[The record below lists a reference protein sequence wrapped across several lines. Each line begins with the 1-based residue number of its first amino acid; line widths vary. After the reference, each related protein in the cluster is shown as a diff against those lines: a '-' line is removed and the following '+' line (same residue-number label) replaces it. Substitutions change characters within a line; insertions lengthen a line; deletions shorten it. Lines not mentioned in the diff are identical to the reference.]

1 MHALNINEQ
10 VMVGG
15 MEEVLDDIIMQL
27 QRAPRLQPVKLGAT
41 THVLQAKIDRIV
53 GCCIYVFVLA

>member
-15 MEEVLDDIIMQL
+15 MEEVLDDMIMQL
-27 QRAPRLQPVKLGAT
+27 QQAPQPVKLGAT
-41 THVLQAKIDRIV
+41 GRTKIDQIV
-53 GCCIYVFVLA
+53 GLSYSLVLCVA